1 MAKRFFLRTHYSEFR
16 TVKGE
21 TIMKKWRNLLI
32 LVAFL
37 SAVSQVEGQQVFR
50 WVDEKGTLH
59 FVDDLTLV
67 PERYRKQ
74 VQEKE
79 APQEPVPPPSVSSGV
94 TEGRTGPQP
103 PSDPK
108 DLYGRGEDW
117 WRAKAKGAN
126 EKLQDA
132 QQKYD
137 STSQTLKA
145 KEQQQGEGQFKSHGP
160 RKRLKSEIEKLEE
173 KAKENEKEL
182 EEARGTVEKT
192 LPRQAEDYKAD
203 PDWLKPK
210 EQKEIP
216 PPEGAPDSKK

>member
-1 MAKRFFLRTHYSEFR
+1 
-16 TVKGE
+16 
-21 TIMKKWRNLLI
+21 MKKWRNLLI

-37 SAVSQVEGQQVFR
+37 SFVSQVKGQQVYR

-67 PERYRKQ
+67 PEKFREQ
-74 VQEKE
+74 VQKKE
-79 APQEPVPPPSVSSGV
+79 PSKEPASLPSASPKAAEGKDEPQSS
-94 TEGRTGPQP
+94 
-103 PSDPK
+103 SDRK

-117 WRAKAKGAN
+117 WRAKAKEAN

-145 KEQQQGEGQFKSHGP
+145 KEKQQEQGQFKSHGP
-160 RKRLKSEIEKLEE
+160 KKKLKSEIEKLEE
-173 KAKENEKEL
+173 KVKESEKEL
-182 EEARGTVEKT
+182 EEARGVVEKT

-203 PDWLKPK
+203 PAWLKPK
-210 EQKEIP
+210 EEKETVP